1 MASLD
6 KETKFRLLET
16 ILESRHADLREQNLN
31 RQGKGHFHV
40 SGMGHEALAAISFL
54 MEPDDYVVPY
64 YRDRGLVLARGM
76 TTRQLGLE
84 YFAKR
89 NTGSGGRQMPSHYS
103 DADLHI
109 WSVPTPTGSQL
120 LPACGIAWGIQLDG
134 KKNVVV
140 ATVGDAATRQGDFY
154 EAISFAKEKKL
165 PLLFV
170 VEDNAYGISMP
181 TRKTNPLALGVLQS
195 SDWQQ
200 IEGQEVEKLY
210 EAARAAMEKIRAGN
224 GPVFFWVKMER
235 LSSHTSSDDQKL
247 YRSSEELEALEKCDP
262 LKCWRDQ
269 LIAEGV
275 ITAEEFTK
283 LDNEV
288 KERVRRE
295 YIEAEKADDASPNEL
310 LANVAKSPAKIDKE
324 ILPPGKYRIGDTV
337 NKTLHAGLEEDPRRI
352 IFGEDIEDP
361 KGGVFRL
368 TQKLSTDFPKQVFN
382 SPLAESTILG
392 VACGLA
398 AYGKRPVFELQF
410 IDFIYPGFNQ
420 LVTNISTLRWRS
432 FGNWKCPVVIYA
444 PYGAYLPGGS
454 LWHSQANESVFAHY
468 PGLSVVIPSTPEDA
482 AGLLWTAMHSEDP
495 VIFLIPKH
503 LLWAEHEYAEPIRA
517 VPLGQARKCT
527 SGSDVTLVAWGNTIE
542 KSLEALEKIENDIS
556 VELIDLRSIMPWD
569 RATIEKSVR
578 KTRRLVV
585 VQEDTENCSVGQ
597 MIISHVAGRPELWN
611 EMISPPILVSKANV
625 MIGYNPIYEYAALPD
640 VERIVSAIKRSI
652 ATKHE
657 RVAVAVARV
666 GDSGHTEAEP
676 TFTRPASTTPATA
689 EHAQNI
695 TVPVMGEGIRNA
707 KIVSVLK
714 KPGDAIALDDPLCE
728 VETDKAVYPIESS
741 FAGVM
746 GEWKT
751 KVGDTVEIGQEL
763 GTILTREGSLADQFQ
778 AAAKESAT
786 GGALAAGADRN
797 RSMPESEFT
806 QPASSGSRR
815 TTTIEPA
822 LSPTI
827 TRKLS
832 RVIPANLQ
840 IDARWEAIQKA
851 RDAAKKKDG
860 KNALS
865 PSVMIAWAVVR
876 AMEKHA
882 PFRRLILEDDQIIE
896 NEDFDLGV
904 AVALEGDRLA
914 TAVVVDAN
922 KKSWPEFV
930 KIYNE
935 TVNATRGGRVD
946 AMNAPVVITSLGAF
960 GVKAGSPIVVPPSVG
975 TLFVGTAH
983 RELIPNRNKNE
994 SAEVIT
1000 LSLTFDHRVVNGAG
1014 AASFAN
1020 EIKKQIE
1027 GFKISPAKAG
1037 AIPI

>member
-1 MASLD
+1 MPALGKED
-6 KETKFRLLET
+6 KLRLLTT

-40 SGMGHEALAAISFL
+40 SGMGHEGLAAVSIQ
-54 MEPDDYVVPY
+54 MEPDDYIVSY
-64 YRDRGLVLARGM
+64 YRDRGLVLGRGM

-134 KKNVVV
+134 KKNLVVT
-140 ATVGDAATRQGDFY
+140 TVGDAATRQGDFF
-154 EAISFAKEKKL
+154 EAICFAKEKKL
-165 PLLFV
+165 PMLFL

-181 TRKTNPLALGVLQS
+181 TRTTNPLALNVLEP
-195 SDWQQ
+195 DNWRR
-200 IEGQEVEKLY
+200 IDGQNVEQVY
-210 EAARAAMEKIRAGN
+210 DATAEAFEKIRAGS
-224 GPVFFWVKMER
+224 GPFFFWIKMER

-247 YRSSEELEALEKCDP
+247 YRREEELRDLEKFDP
-262 LKCWRDQ
+262 LKCWKDQ
-269 LIAEGV
+269 LIEEGI
-275 ITAEEFTK
+275 ITVEEFAK
-283 LDNEV
+283 LDNEI
-288 KERVRRE
+288 KERIRRE
-295 YIEAEKADDASPNEL
+295 YSKAEKAEDPSPKEL
-310 LANVAKSPAKIDKE
+310 LTNVTKPPPKIDKE
-324 ILPPGKYRIGDTV
+324 ILSPGKYRIGDTV
-337 NKTLHAGLEEDPRRI
+337 NKTLRLGLEEDRRRI
-352 IFGEDIEDP
+352 LFGEDIEDP

-368 TQKLSTDFPKQVFN
+368 TQKLSTEFPKQVFN

-398 AYGKRPVFELQF
+398 AYGKRPVFALQF

-420 LVTNISTLRWRS
+420 LVTNISNLRWRS
-432 FGNWKCPVVIYA
+432 FGNWKCPAVVYA

-454 LWHSQANESVFAHY
+454 LWHSQANESSLAHY
-468 PGLSVVIPSTPEDA
+468 PGLNVVVPSTPEDA
-482 AGLLWTAMHSEDP
+482 AGLLWTAMHGEDP

-517 VPLGQARKCT
+517 VPLGRARQCT
-527 SGSDVTLVAWGNTIE
+527 TGSDVTVVAWGNTIE
-542 KSLEALEKIENDIS
+542 KSLEVIAKINNEIS
-556 VELIDLRSIMPWD
+556 VELIDLRSIVPWD
-569 RATIEKSVR
+569 KAAIEESVH
-578 KTRRLVV
+578 KTRRLLV

-597 MIISHVAGRPELWN
+597 MIISHVTSTSELWN
-611 EMISPPILVSKANV
+611 AMISPPILVSKANV

-640 VERIVSAIKRSI
+640 VERIVAAIRRLV

-657 RVAVAVARV
+657 RVAVEAVA
-666 GDSGHTEAEP
+666 A
-676 TFTRPASTTPATA
+676 ATA
-689 EHAQNI
+689 KPEIAPEERRPYIAPKIDIGKRRVQSI

-707 KIVSVLK
+707 KIVSLLK
-714 KPGDAIALDDPLCE
+714 NPGDPIALDDELCE
-728 VETDKAVYPIESS
+728 VETDKAVYPIQSS

-751 KVGDTVEIGQEL
+751 KVGDTVEIGHEL
-763 GTILTREGSLADQFQ
+763 GTLFMDEASLADQLET
-778 AAAKESAT
+778 ASKEST
-786 GGALAAGADRN
+786 DRKPVEAAVSVAE
-797 RSMPESEFT
+797 P
-806 QPASSGSRR
+806 SSRGR
-815 TTTIEPA
+815 TARHSNIEPA

-840 IDARWEAIQKA
+840 IDARWDGIRRA
-851 RDAAKKKDG
+851 RDGAKEKDG
-860 KNALS
+860 KNAAS
-865 PSVMIAWAVVR
+865 PSVMIAWSVVR

-882 PFRRLILEDDQIIE
+882 SFRRLILEDDQIVQ
-896 NEDFDLGV
+896 NDDFDLGI

-914 TAVVVDAN
+914 TAVITKAN

-930 KIYNE
+930 KIYNK
-935 TVNATRGGRVD
+935 TVEATRGGRVD
-946 AMNAPVVITSLGAF
+946 AMNASVVITSLGAF
-960 GVKAGSPIVVPPSVG
+960 GVKAGAPIVVPPSVG

-983 RELIPNRNKNE
+983 RELILNKNENE

-1027 GFKISPAKAG
+1027 GFKIPSEERPGTCAHKS
-1037 AIPI
+1037 

>member
-1 MASLD
+1 MPALGKED
-6 KETKFRLLET
+6 KLRLLTT

-40 SGMGHEALAAISFL
+40 SGMGHEGLAAVSIQ
-54 MEPDDYVVPY
+54 MEPDDYIVSY
-64 YRDRGLVLARGM
+64 YRDRGLVLGRGM

-134 KKNVVV
+134 KKNLVVT
-140 ATVGDAATRQGDFY
+140 TVGDAATRQGDFF
-154 EAISFAKEKKL
+154 EAICFAKEKKL
-165 PLLFV
+165 PMLFL

-181 TRKTNPLALGVLQS
+181 TRTTNPLALNVLEP
-195 SDWQQ
+195 DNWRR
-200 IEGQEVEKLY
+200 IDGQNVEQVY
-210 EAARAAMEKIRAGN
+210 DATAEAFEKIRAGS
-224 GPVFFWVKMER
+224 GPFFFWIKMER

-247 YRSSEELEALEKCDP
+247 YRREEELRDLEKFDP
-262 LKCWRDQ
+262 LKCWKDQ
-269 LIAEGV
+269 LIEEGI
-275 ITAEEFTK
+275 ITVEEFAK
-283 LDNEV
+283 LDNEI
-288 KERVRRE
+288 KERIRRE
-295 YIEAEKADDASPNEL
+295 YSKAEKAEDPSPKEL
-310 LANVAKSPAKIDKE
+310 LTNVTKPPPKIDKE
-324 ILPPGKYRIGDTV
+324 ILSPGKYRIGDTV
-337 NKTLHAGLEEDPRRI
+337 NKTLRLGLEEDRRRI
-352 IFGEDIEDP
+352 LFGEDIEDP

-368 TQKLSTDFPKQVFN
+368 TQKLSTEFPKQVFN

-420 LVTNISTLRWRS
+420 LVTNISNLRWRS
-432 FGNWKCPVVIYA
+432 FGNWKCPAVVYA

-454 LWHSQANESVFAHY
+454 LWHSQANESSLAHY
-468 PGLSVVIPSTPEDA
+468 PGLNVVVPSTPEDA
-482 AGLLWTAMHSEDP
+482 AGLLWTAMHGEDP

-517 VPLGQARKCT
+517 VPLGRARQCT
-527 SGSDVTLVAWGNTIE
+527 TGSDVTVVAWGNTIE
-542 KSLEALEKIENDIS
+542 KSLEVIAKINNEIS
-556 VELIDLRSIMPWD
+556 VELIDLRSIVPWD
-569 RATIEKSVR
+569 KAAIEESVH
-578 KTRRLVV
+578 KTRRLLV

-597 MIISHVAGRPELWN
+597 MIISHVTSTSELWN
-611 EMISPPILVSKANV
+611 AMISPPILVSKANV

-640 VERIVSAIKRSI
+640 VERIVAAIRRLV

-657 RVAVAVARV
+657 RVAVEAVAV
-666 GDSGHTEAEP
+666 
-676 TFTRPASTTPATA
+676 ATA
-689 EHAQNI
+689 KPEIAPEERRPYIAPKIDIGKRRVQSI

-707 KIVSVLK
+707 KIVSLLK
-714 KPGDAIALDDPLCE
+714 NPGDPIALDDELCE
-728 VETDKAVYPIESS
+728 VETDKAVYPIQSS

-763 GTILTREGSLADQFQ
+763 GTLFTDEASLADQLET
-778 AAAKESAT
+778 ASKEST
-786 GGALAAGADRN
+786 DRKPVEAAVSVAE
-797 RSMPESEFT
+797 P
-806 QPASSGSRR
+806 SSRGR
-815 TTTIEPA
+815 TARHSNIEPA

-840 IDARWEAIQKA
+840 IDARWDAIRRA
-851 RDAAKKKDG
+851 RDGAKEKDG
-860 KNALS
+860 KNAAS
-865 PSVMIAWAVVR
+865 PSVMIAWSVVR

-882 PFRRLILEDDQIIE
+882 SFRRLILEDDQIVQ
-896 NEDFDLGV
+896 NDDFDLGI

-914 TAVVVDAN
+914 TAVITKAN

-930 KIYNE
+930 KIYNK
-935 TVNATRGGRVD
+935 TVEATRGGRVD
-946 AMNAPVVITSLGAF
+946 AMNASVVITSLGAF
-960 GVKAGSPIVVPPSVG
+960 GVKAGAPIVVPPSVG

-983 RELIPNRNKNE
+983 RELIPNKNENE

-1027 GFKISPAKAG
+1027 GFKIPSEERPGTCAHKS
-1037 AIPI
+1037 